1 MLFSRATRVLF
12 QLAGNTA
19 LRSVATSRL
28 SFETS
33 RAVARRLGLGNFF
46 DVRLLTTKA
55 GSDGKLTPQVEVR
68 PFAFDS
74 VVVFS
79 RLLSGLFLI
88 SSFDPLCL
96 PSRGRKFWAAT

>member
-68 PFAFDS
+68 PFAFDF

-79 RLLSGLFLI
+79 VFLSW
-88 SSFDPLCL
+88 LCL
-96 PSRGRKFWAAT
+96 IRHLDSLCFLFRGRKFWAAT

>member
-1 MLFSRATRVLF
+1 MLFNRASRVLF

-55 GSDGKLTPQVEVR
+55 GSDGKLSPQVEVR
-68 PFAFDS
+68 PFTFDS

-79 RLLSGLFLI
+79 VFLSWLFLI
-88 SSFDPLCL
+88 SFFDPLCF
-96 PSRGRKFWAAT
+96 PSRGRKF